1 MSAPGISEAGRP
13 AIEVTIA
20 NIAVPRVGCWL
31 YEYVS
36 REYSLE
42 SAIGAGVA

>member
-13 AIEVTIA
+13 AIEVTIV
-20 NIAVPRVGCWL
+20 NIAVPRVDCRL

-36 REYSLE
+36 GEYSRE
-42 SAIGAGVA
+42 SAIGAGVP